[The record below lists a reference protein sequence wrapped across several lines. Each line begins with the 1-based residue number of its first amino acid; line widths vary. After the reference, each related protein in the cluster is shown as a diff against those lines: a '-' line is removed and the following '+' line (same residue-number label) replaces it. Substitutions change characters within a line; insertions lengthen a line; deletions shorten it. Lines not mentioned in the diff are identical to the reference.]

1 MLWDKIQGQAGAVN
15 YLRQSIR
22 KDKVVSGYLFQGPSG
37 VGKTLAA
44 SIFSGAL
51 NCRVAPGEGCGSCPD
66 CRKVENGTYP
76 DIHFLAPSSK
86 SRLIVIDQIKEMQR
100 MVYLRGYSDNWKVF
114 IIQDA
119 DRMNRST
126 QNAFLK
132 TLEEPP
138 EKTILILIT
147 NQPGHLLPTIRSRC
161 QKVIFSSWSY
171 EMMKPFLME
180 KSGISEAESHV
191 LHSISG
197 GCPGRA
203 LQLSEDEILNTRKT
217 ILGPL
222 LDNSFSSAG
231 ELAAQIKVWLD
242 YISSR
247 SKTLSGDLERERVQW
262 REALAPS
269 QRKKM
274 EARDESCV
282 AASERAELDMIFE
295 LIFSWIRDLFVYQET
310 GGDTYII
317 NRDLADKIA
326 VASRSRSQAQLR
338 RMMEWVEKSRQL
350 ADKTPARATRQLIFE
365 NMLLQLGYWNLI
377 FSAPIKIRE
386 GRKK

>member
-1 MLWDKIQGQAGAVN
+1 MLWDNIRGQTGAAN

-22 KDKVVSGYLFQGPSG
+22 KEKVVSGYLFQGPSG

-44 SIFSGAL
+44 SIFAGAL

-66 CRKVENGTYP
+66 CRKFENGSHP

-86 SRLIVIDQIKEMQR
+86 SRQILIDQIKEMQR
-100 MVYLRGYSDNWKVF
+100 MVHLGSYSDNWKIF

-119 DRMNRST
+119 DRMNTNT

-147 NQPGHLLPTIRSRC
+147 DQPGQLFPTIRSRC
-161 QKVIFSSWSY
+161 QKVIFGSWSH
-171 EMMKPFLME
+171 EMMKSFLME
-180 KSGISEAESHV
+180 EVGISETESHV
-191 LHSISG
+191 LHSISR

-203 LQLSEDEILNTRKT
+203 LQLSQEGILNDRKT
-217 ILGPL
+217 LFGPL
-222 LDNSFSSAG
+222 LDNGGSSVK
-231 ELAAQIKVWLD
+231 ELSAQIKVWLD

-247 SKTLSGDLERERVQW
+247 SKALSGDLERERVQW
-262 REALAPS
+262 RESLAPP
-269 QRKKM
+269 QRKKL
-274 EARDESCV
+274 EARDESRVV
-282 AASERAELDMIFE
+282 AGERAELEMIFE
-295 LIFSWIRDLFVYQET
+295 LILSWIRDLFVCRET
-310 GGDTYII
+310 GGETYLI
-317 NRDLADKIA
+317 NRDMSDEISSAP
-326 VASRSRSQAQLR
+326 RSRSQAQLL

-350 ADKTPARATRQLIFE
+350 AEKTSARSTRQLIFE

-377 FSAPIKIRE
+377 FPAEK
-386 GRKK
+386 